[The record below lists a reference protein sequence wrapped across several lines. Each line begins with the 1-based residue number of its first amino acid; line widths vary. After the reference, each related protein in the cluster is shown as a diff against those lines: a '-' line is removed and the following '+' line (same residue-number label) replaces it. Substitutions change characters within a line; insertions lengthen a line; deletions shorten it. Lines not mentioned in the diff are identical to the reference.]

1 MSPTAQGADLAVPG
15 EAAVPAS
22 VLRDSEVVILA
33 LKPSAW
39 FVLLTSWPVLA
50 AAALVAVGGYVAD
63 ALWPGAVVRE
73 TLLLVC
79 ILAGVCRVLVACFQ
93 WGGRLYVLT
102 NRRALWIFGYV
113 RPAVS
118 AMALKDVSATCV
130 SASRL
135 ERLVSVGTLAFQRAG
150 AEAPGPAWVHIARA
164 PRVRQIVDDAIR
176 RAP

>member
-1 MSPTAQGADLAVPG
+1 MSPTAEGADLTVPP
-15 EAAVPAS
+15 EAAAPGW
-22 VLRDSEVVILA
+22 VLRDGEVVILA

-50 AAALVAVGGYVAD
+50 AAALVALGGYVAH

-79 ILAGVCRVLVACFQ
+79 ILAGACRIIVACFH

-113 RPAVS
+113 RPSVS
-118 AMALKDVSATCV
+118 AMALKDVSGTCV

-135 ERLVSVGTLAFQRAG
+135 ERLASVGTLAFQRAG
-150 AEAPGPAWVHIARA
+150 ADSPGPAWVHIARA
-164 PRVRQIVDDAIR
+164 RQVRQIVDDAIR
-176 RAP
+176 RAR